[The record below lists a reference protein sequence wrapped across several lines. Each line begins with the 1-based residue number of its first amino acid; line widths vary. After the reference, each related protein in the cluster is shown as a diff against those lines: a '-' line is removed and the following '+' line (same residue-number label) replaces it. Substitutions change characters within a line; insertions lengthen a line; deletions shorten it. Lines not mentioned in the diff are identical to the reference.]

1 MMGDSEDY
9 ELYELCLKTLNL
21 DFPTLH
27 STLDNDILLM
37 LS

>member
-1 MMGDSEDY
+1 MGEDY
-9 ELYELCLKTLNL
+9 ELYELCLNL
-21 DFPTLH
+21 DFTTLH